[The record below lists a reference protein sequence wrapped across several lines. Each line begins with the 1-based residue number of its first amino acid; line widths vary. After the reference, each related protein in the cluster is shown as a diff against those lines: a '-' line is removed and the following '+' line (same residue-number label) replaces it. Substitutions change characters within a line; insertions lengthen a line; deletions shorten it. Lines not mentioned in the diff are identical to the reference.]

1 MNYYNK
7 LLTKKSLYNVPYR
20 MLLLNYKE
28 LSKKRTCFNKIC
40 FFKKVLPYLYTAR
53 IWLNLNKSKAFRESC
68 VQMFYKIGVFE
79 NLAEFTGKRLCWSH
93 SLTKLQV

>member
-28 LSKKRTCFNKIC
+28 LSKKRTCFDKIC

-53 IWLNLNKSKAFRESC
+53 IWLNLINQRHSEKVVNRC
-68 VQMFYKIGVFE
+68 
-79 NLAEFTGKRLCWSH
+79 FTK
-93 SLTKLQV
+93 